1 MARPTSD
8 DRLSLTAAP
17 MSCASGRRGVCILRA
32 PGGPVDLDRH
42 PAGGGP
48 RFDQFERTVPAGVR
62 EQPRALADDHGIRE
76 QGDLVD
82 QLLVDEPAD
91 KLAAA
96 VHLQLTR
103 RLGFQLADGRR
114 TVTGEDG
121 RLRPARFGERGRGHV
136 LGLRVQRRP
145 DRAVT
150 RIWPH
155 SPGAGEDLVGPPAEQ
170 ERVGALEDPVEERI
184 GLVDEQRRGPS
195 AALESAPAVL
205 VRPADSLHNSIDG
218 NVRDGRQF
226 HGFVLS
232 LVVASLPF
240 FDRFGLVYAARLQ
253 QQGRRFPLFIF
264 EILTSTRRLR
274 VSGFWVAL
282 THRTHSQRAIGV
294 ISFHRSWIFCGAA
307 ARAVLRSGSTLGS
320 GQSLTDS
327 SSSVALS
334 PALKAVLSC
343 SFRSILIQW
352 PKLPSGSNT
361 VWN

>member
-121 RLRPARFGERGRGHV
+121 RVGPARFGERGRGHV

-155 SPGAGEDLVGPPAEQ
+155 SPGAGGDLVGPPAEQ

-205 VRPADSLHNSIDG
+205 VRPDESLHHSIDG
-218 NVRDGRQF
+218 NVRDGRQL
-226 HGFVLS
+226 HGFLLS
-232 LVVASLPF
+232 LLGASPPF

-274 VSGFWVAL
+274 VSGFGCIDPANPFPARHYGLPAASSESLLGGQSGDL
-282 THRTHSQRAIGV
+282 TAD
-294 ISFHRSWIFCGAA
+294 IS
-307 ARAVLRSGSTLGS
+307 LRSTVTRRPFSSRISRTSSTLLPAGS
-320 GQSLTDS
+320 GSSQS
-327 SSSVALS
+327 
-334 PALKAVLSC
+334 
-343 SFRSILIQW
+343 RYR
-352 PKLPSGSNT
+352 LPG
-361 VWN
+361 